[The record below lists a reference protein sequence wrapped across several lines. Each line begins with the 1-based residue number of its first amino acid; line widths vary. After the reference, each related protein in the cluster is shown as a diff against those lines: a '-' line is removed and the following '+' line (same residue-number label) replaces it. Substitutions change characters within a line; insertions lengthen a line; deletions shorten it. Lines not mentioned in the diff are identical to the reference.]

1 MKTVK
6 KCTFTLIELLVTIS
20 IIAIL
25 AGMLLPA
32 LNKAKAKADSSK
44 CIGNLKNMGQFGQLY
59 ADDNNS
65 NFFTAHLGVDYP
77 DGKNREYPTF
87 IYDPNFDDRNL
98 APTTRCPASPYDDAI
113 IIRRDRYVSQYGIT
127 PNSRISVQM
136 VQDNINSWVGPD
148 SGTGYRGIKVS
159 KLKRPTS
166 LFMFFDSSA
175 GAPHNNVQFGNSYGP
190 SYIALRHNKRAN
202 FVFFDGHADSQN
214 ESELTNG
221 ILKDGSGSNLWINRE
236 N

>member
-6 KCTFTLIELLVTIS
+6 KCTFTLIELLVMIS

-32 LNKAKAKADSSK
+32 LNKAKAKAVSSK
-44 CIGNLKNMGQFGQLY
+44 CIGNLKNMGQFGQYY

-65 NFFTAHLGVDYP
+65 NFFTSHYGVDYS
-77 DGKNREYPTF
+77 DGTNREYPTY
-87 IYDPNFDDRNL
+87 IYDPNFDNRSL
-98 APTTRCPASPYDDAI
+98 APTTRCPASPYDGATS
-113 IIRRDRYVSQYGIT
+113 RWERYIFQYGIT
-127 PNSRISVQM
+127 PHSRISVQM
-136 VQDNINSWVGPD
+136 VQDNIDSWVGRD

-166 LFMFFDSSA
+166 LFMFFDSAA
-175 GAPHNNVQFGNSYGP
+175 GATNNVQFGCSYGL

-221 ILKDGSGSNLWINRE
+221 ILKGSDSNLWINRE

>member
-6 KCTFTLIELLVTIS
+6 KCTFTLIELLVVIS

-25 AGMLLPA
+25 AGMLLPV
-32 LNKAKAKADSSK
+32 LNKARAIAVSSK

-59 ADDNNS
+59 ADDNDS
-65 NFFTAHLGVDYP
+65 NFFTSHRGMDYS
-77 DGKNREYPTF
+77 DGKNREYPTH
-87 IYDPNFDDRNL
+87 IYDPDFDDRSL
-98 APTTRCPASPYDDAI
+98 APTTRCPASPYDGATP
-113 IIRRDRYVSQYGIT
+113 RWNRYIFQYGLT
-127 PNSRISVQM
+127 PNYRIAGVQM
-136 VQDNINSWVGPD
+136 VQDNINSWVGRD

-166 LFMFFDSSA
+166 LFMFFDSVA
-175 GAPHNNVQFGNSYGP
+175 GLDRKVQFGNSYG
-190 SYIALRHNKRAN
+190 SQTYIDLRHNKRAN

-221 ILKDGSGSNLWINRE
+221 ILKGSGSNLWINRE
-236 N
+236 M

>member
-6 KCTFTLIELLVTIS
+6 KCTFTLMELLVAIF

-32 LNKAKAKADSSK
+32 LNKAKAKAVSSK
-44 CIGNLKNMGQFGQLY
+44 CIGNLKNMGQFGQYY

-65 NFFTAHLGVDYP
+65 NFFTSHYGVDYS
-77 DGKNREYPTF
+77 DGTNREYPTY
-87 IYDPNFDDRNL
+87 IYDPNFDNQDL
-98 APTTRCPASPYDDAI
+98 APTTRCPASPYEGTTS
-113 IIRRDRYVSQYGIT
+113 RWDRYIFQYGIT
-127 PNSRISVQM
+127 PNYRMSAQM
-136 VQDNINSWVGPD
+136 VQDNINSWVGSD
-148 SGTGYRGIKVS
+148 NGNGYRGIKVS

-166 LFMFFDSSA
+166 LFMFFDSAA
-175 GAPHNNVQFGNSYGP
+175 GATNNVQFGCSYGL

-202 FVFFDGHADSQN
+202 FVFFDGHVDSQN

-221 ILKDGSGSNLWINRE
+221 ILKGSGSDLWINRE

>member
-65 NFFTAHLGVDYP
+65 NFFTTHHGVNYP

-87 IYDPNFDDRNL
+87 IYDPNFDDQDL
-98 APTTRCPASPYDDAI
+98 APTTRCPASPYDGATS
-113 IIRRDRYVSQYGIT
+113 RWDRYIFQYGIT

-136 VQDNINSWVGPD
+136 VQDNINSWVGSD
-148 SGTGYRGIKVS
+148 NGNGYRGIKVS

-166 LFMFFDSSA
+166 LFMFFDSAA
-175 GAPHNNVQFGNSYGP
+175 GATNNVQFGTSYGR